1 MVKEW
6 VQEPVGRGEAEFR
19 QGRPLMGT
27 GNGTDVV
34 RGSVLECVQH
44 QLPLWP
50 RDERLRQDVRPQRTL
65 TPVAVSTAGRMTSAA
80 RYATNGTVVNSVNYG
95 FDVQGRQASVTD
107 SRNGTSQMSFNVAD
121 LVMSMT
127 TPAPGNGQ
135 PAQTSST
142 EYDTSL
148 RAWRSTQPDGT
159 TVTNEYF
166 VTGALKKT
174 YGSRTYPVE
183 DT

>member
-1 MVKEW
+1 MSEQWQSTDGLKSGSTSFGQ
-6 VQEPVGRGEAEFR
+6 VQSSQTVY
-19 QGRPLMGT
+19 
-27 GNGTDVV
+27 V
-34 RGSVLECVQH
+34 RTNQTRTVTATFPDGGSS
-44 QLPLWP
+44 
-50 RDERLRQDVRPQRTL
+50 
-65 TPVAVSTAGRMTSAA
+65 VAVSTAGRMTSAA

-121 LVMSMT
+121 LAMSMT

-148 RAWRSTQPDGT
+148 RARRSTQPDGT